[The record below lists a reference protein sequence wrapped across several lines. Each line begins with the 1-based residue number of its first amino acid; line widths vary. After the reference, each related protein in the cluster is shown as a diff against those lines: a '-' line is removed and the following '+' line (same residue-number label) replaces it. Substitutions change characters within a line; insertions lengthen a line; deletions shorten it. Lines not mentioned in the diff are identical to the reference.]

1 MIFRGIFRKFPENIN
16 KTNINRGKA
25 AVCKGFLQ
33 CPVLVR
39 IWRCG

>member
-16 KTNINRGKA
+16 RGKA
-25 AVCKGFLQ
+25 AVCKEFLQ

-39 IWRCG
+39 IWRGG